1 MSYWTD
7 LEVTNPLVEVH
18 VSVHLLG
25 EHALA
30 FANLHCPELAVEV
43 STPALLWIVCGAAL
57 TIGSPRVVP
66 DCGLEVSVLTI

>member
-1 MSYWTD
+1 M
-7 LEVTNPLVEVH
+7 H
-18 VSVHLLG
+18 VSVDLLG

-57 TIGSPRVVP
+57 SIGSPRVVP
-66 DCGLEVSVLTI
+66 DGFEVSSVLTI